1 MIATAAMRSEAE
13 VARLLERVEQEHDVY
28 RHVVDGVAVWR
39 ILRFE
44 IGLRLQNLGLS
55 RKPIPK
61 SEILRSFVRA
71 VRQMARPAAGLRYL
85 GKTSNSGLRAKNERG
100 FLDVYFDDLIDH
112 LEGGA
117 KMSAVDAAGFS
128 VNARQAARDEV
139 FDDTPVFVVSAL
151 LGRAFPVKGHDETF
165 RQLSEVITSDLG
177 LADFD
182 PGAIRRRYSVL
193 RWREWLY
200 RHALMRLKPRS
211 VLVPNSGQFA
221 LFLAARSL
229 RIPFVEMQH
238 GVFSADHPDCLPQF
252 VLGGAPDPLL
262 LPDYFAAYGDYWT
275 DHLNATALG
284 VLGRLRS
291 VGAPLIDSARAVR
304 RQKFSGDNS
313 RPVLVMT
320 LQGGSGSRLLARF
333 ASDLL
338 ASHDGDMSVTL
349 KLHPG
354 YDADVEVYRSILPTD
369 RRLSVI
375 PGNAEIDTYTLI
387 AMADLHL
394 SISSACHYDAI
405 GIGTPTAVLALP
417 GHELVLDL
425 VTRGDAILVE
435 SPQSL
440 ATMVGRRS
448 WGRIARDAS
457 DRYFRED
464 YVANMRRLLDEI
476 DRAEL
481 GIRV

>member
-1 MIATAAMRSEAE
+1 MMTAAAMRSEAE
-13 VARLLERVEQEHDVY
+13 VARLLERVEQQHDVY
-28 RHVVDGVAVWR
+28 RHVIDGISLWR

-61 SEILRSFVRA
+61 SEILMSFFRGA
-71 VRQMARPAAGLRYL
+71 RQMARPAGSLRYL

-100 FLDVYFDDLIDH
+100 FLDVYFDDLIDQV
-112 LEGGA
+112 EGGA
-117 KMSAVDAAGFS
+117 KMSALDAAGFS
-128 VNARQAARDEV
+128 INARQAARDEA

-151 LGRAFPVKGHDETF
+151 LGRTFPVSGHDETF
-165 RQLSEVITSDLG
+165 RQVSEVITGQLG
-177 LADFD
+177 LGDFD
-182 PGAIRRRYSVL
+182 SGAIRRRYSVL

-200 RHALMRLKPRS
+200 RKVMMRLRPRC

-221 LFLAARSL
+221 LYLAARSL

-238 GVFSADHPDCLPQF
+238 GVFSADHPDCLPEF
-252 VLGGAPDPLL
+252 VLGGDRAPLL
-262 LPDYFAAYGDYWT
+262 LPDYFAAFGDYWI

-291 VGAPLIDSARAVR
+291 VGAPLIDSARTIR
-304 RQKFSGDNS
+304 RQKFTSDGN
-313 RPVLVMT
+313 RPALVMT
-320 LQGGSGSRLLARF
+320 SQGGSNSRLLAHF
-333 ASDLL
+333 ASRLL
-338 ASHDGDMSVTL
+338 ALHDGDMALSL

-354 YDADVEVYRSILPTD
+354 YDADADAYRSMLPSD

-387 AMADLHL
+387 AMSDLHV
-394 SISSACHYDAI
+394 SISSACHYDAL

-425 VTRGDAILVE
+425 VTRGDANLVK
-435 SPQSL
+435 SPESL
-440 ATMVGRRS
+440 AAIVSGRA
-448 WGRIARDAS
+448 WKPVAPEAS
-457 DRYFRED
+457 DRYFREN
-464 YVANMRRLLDEI
+464 YVANMRGLLNEI
-476 DRAEL
+476 DRT
-481 GIRV
+481 